1 MEISFKLD
9 LPPSCNEA
17 YAVFRGRKILSKK
30 ARDWRNYA
38 SWSIAHQAQSQRI
51 DGKVSVESEF
61 IFPDLRKRDQ
71 SNYVKQLYDAITDSK
86 IISDDSMIYEET
98 NRKFIQKG
106 VRCVTVKVRKMEESL
121 TL

>member
-9 LPPSCNEA
+9 LPPSSNEA
-17 YAVFRGRKILSKK
+17 YAVFRGRKILTRK
-30 ARDWRNYA
+30 AREWRNYA
-38 SWSIAHQAQSQRI
+38 SWAISHQAQSKRI
-51 DGKVSVESEF
+51 DGKVSVSSEF
-61 IFPDLRKRDQ
+61 IFPDFRRRDQ
-71 SNYVKQLYDAITDSK
+71 SNYIKQLYDAITDSG

-106 VRCVTVKVRKMEESL
+106 VRCVTVKVKKLEESL